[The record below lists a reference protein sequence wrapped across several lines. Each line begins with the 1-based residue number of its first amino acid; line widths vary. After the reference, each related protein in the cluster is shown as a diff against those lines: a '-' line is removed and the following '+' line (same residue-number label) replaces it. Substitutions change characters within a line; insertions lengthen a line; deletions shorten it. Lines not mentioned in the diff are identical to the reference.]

1 MSGQIIPSPELPT
14 GTVTVRVIRQTIMNV
29 APGIDVELHG
39 AGDVRHATTGP
50 EGRAEFPGLPAGA
63 RVHAVAV
70 VDGER
75 LQSIEF
81 DVPAA
86 GGVRT
91 ILAAGVGVG
100 EMVRAALRRPRRRR
114 AAPVASAPPAK
125 PGQLAFA
132 NDTRF
137 AVEFQDDTLAVFYLL
152 DIVNPSSGPVALG
165 EPLVIDL
172 PAEASGAGL
181 LEGGSPLATVKGRR
195 VTIAGTLPSGVT
207 TVPVAYRIES
217 WGGTWS
223 LSQTFPLP
231 IVDVALVV
239 QKVGGMRLSSPSA
252 PTVRDSQLQGTAFIM
267 GTGASVPAGT
277 PLQLTLS
284 GLPHRSRVPVYVTLA
299 IASGLAVWGAGM
311 AMSQSAASAAAL
323 AARRRELEGRR
334 DRGLAALAALERRHV
349 ARALERG
356 RLHRGAPIAR
366 RGFSSA
372 STASSTTAAVC
383 REAARVSRRDRLRP
397 GHPDRGRSTLRATP
411 GAARRLVRRA
421 RWRGR
426 RARGPER
433 GREVHAPVHSLDTR
447 HAHLRRGPL
456 RLAHGSVCRSDAATF
471 DRLARSRS
479 PAVSRADRSREPAV
493 LRATERRCD
502 SRRGRRPRP
511 RVGGSRRPRGR
522 FREQLLSRHA
532 PAARARTGAPARPA
546 ARVAR

>member
-1 MSGQIIPSPELPT
+1 VTPPRFAAATCVALLLALPAAAQMPDPRIMSGQIIPSPELPT

-50 EGRAEFPGLPAGA
+50 EGRAEFPSLPAGA

-75 LQSIEF
+75 LRSIEF

-91 ILAAGVGVG
+91 MLAAGVGVG
-100 EMVRAALRRPRRRR
+100 EMVNGGPAPSAAAP
-114 AAPVASAPPAK
+114 AAPVASAPAAQ

-137 AVEFQDDTLAVFYLL
+137 AVEFQDDTLAIFYLL
-152 DIVNPSSGPVALG
+152 DIVNPSSGPVALS

-252 PTVRDSQLQGTAFIM
+252 PTVRDTQLQGTAFIM
-267 GTGASVPAGT
+267 GTGASVPTGT

-299 IASGLAVWGAGM
+299 IAGGLALWGAWM
-311 AMSQSAASAAAL
+311 AMSNSTSSAAAL
-323 AARRRELEGRR
+323 VARRRELEGHR
-334 DRGLAALAALERRHV
+334 DRGLAALAALERR
-349 ARALERG
+349 
-356 RLHRGAPIAR
+356 
-366 RGFSSA
+366 
-372 STASSTTAAVC
+372 
-383 REAARVSRRDRLRP
+383 
-397 GHPDRGRSTLRATP
+397 
-411 GAARRLVRRA
+411 
-421 RWRGR
+421 
-426 RARGPER
+426 
-433 GREVHAPVHSLDTR
+433 
-447 HAHLRRGPL
+447 
-456 RLAHGSVCRSDAATF
+456 
-471 DRLARSRS
+471 
-479 PAVSRADRSREPAV
+479 
-493 LRATERRCD
+493 
-502 SRRGRRPRP
+502 
-511 RVGGSRRPRGR
+511 
-522 FREQLLSRHA
+522 
-532 PAARARTGAPARPA
+532 PAARALAEDDYIEERRSLVADLERVYSELDDRGGLPGGGQGLA
-546 ARVAR
+546 A